1 MFFCKIVLLKVFPWL
16 NKILF
21 YCIVYSSGPYPKPY
35 LFINEWGSGIHAI
48 DLLTHAKT
56 GVIRELKWNRGM
68 AINTVEM
75 KIYFG
80 NGRSI
85 SRANLD
91 GTGAEVFLQTDDDVW
106 KISVDW
112 IGGRLFWVKNPYSS
126 GNQIFVV
133 YLDDKD
139 RRSVTTTSSW
149 KFDIAVDPTVG

>member
-1 MFFCKIVLLKVFPWL
+1 VLLKVFPWL

-21 YCIVYSSGPYPKPY
+21 YCIVYSSGPYPEPY
-35 LFINEWGSGIHAI
+35 LFINELGSGIHAI

-56 GVIRELKWNRGM
+56 GVIRELKKNRGM

-80 NGRSI
+80 NGSSI

-91 GTGAEVFLQTDDDVW
+91 GTGVEVFLQTDADVW

-112 IGGRLFWVKNPYSS
+112 IGGRLFGVNNPYSS
-126 GNQIFVV
+126 RVSHIFVV

-139 RRSVTTTSSW
+139 RRIVTTRRSR
-149 KFDIAVDPTVG
+149 KYDIAVDPTLG